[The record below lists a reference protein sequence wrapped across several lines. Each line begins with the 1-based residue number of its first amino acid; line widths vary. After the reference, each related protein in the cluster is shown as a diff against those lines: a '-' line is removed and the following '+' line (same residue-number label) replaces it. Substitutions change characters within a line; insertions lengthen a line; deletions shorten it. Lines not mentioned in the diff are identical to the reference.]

1 MGSQLKGKQI
11 LDETITE
18 DDIKDGAIKA
28 AELST
33 EAITGQTLHSGAPD
47 DANDMLLMYDHSTTS
62 LRKVPLGDLMGE
74 EGGGGAP
81 DMIQDADQNTSVSV
95 DNGSDDNNV
104 RFRTAGTERMVISN
118 TGNITIEED
127 LQVNGDIISSSFK
140 STNDIVINAVGGD
153 IKFQDNGTQRMIIED
168 GGNIGIGSAILNPA
182 YQVHIKKSTTAPMLY
197 IDNLATDDTDFIYA
211 RSSLDVDPD
220 SGSYLLRWT
229 DNGFDSLYYV
239 RGNGS
244 GGSSV
249 STSFT
254 AGHDTVVEISDQL
267 LPGMIVE
274 STGEMWYKPTDV
286 TYETALPKCR
296 LTSTSMSKK
305 VFGVVGGTPETDASS
320 KAVIESGGKIIN
332 GFLQTAAFTSYG
344 KKAGVAE
351 NEVHLNTMSIGEG
364 VVWVTNANGNISNGD
379 LICSSN
385 VIGHGQLQNDD
396 IMRSITVAKCTEN
409 ISWESVTD
417 TITHDGNTYKKYLVG
432 CTFHCG

>member
-1 MGSQLKGKQI
+1 MSRTKIKASQVV
-11 LDETITE
+11 E
-18 DDIKDGAIKA
+18 DTLEDKDG
-28 AELST
+28 
-33 EAITGQTLHSGAPD
+33 
-47 DANDMLLMYDHSTTS
+47 
-62 LRKVPLGDLMGE
+62 
-74 EGGGGAP
+74 
-81 DMIQDADQNTSVSV
+81 NTKVSV
-95 DNGSDDNNV
+95 ETSANEDKI
-104 RFRTAGTERMVISN
+104 RFSTAGTERMI
-118 TGNITIEED
+118 ITNDGDIIIEED

-140 STNDIVINAVGGD
+140 STGDIVINAVGGD

-168 GGNIGIGSAILNPA
+168 GGNIGIGSSILNPA
-182 YQVHIKKSTTAPMLY
+182 YHVHVKKSSTSPILY

-229 DNGFDSLYYV
+229 DNGLDSLYYV

-244 GGSSV
+244 GGSTV

-296 LTSTSMSKK
+296 LTSNSMSKK
-305 VFGVVGGTPETDASS
+305 VFGVIGGTPETDASS

-364 VVWVTNANGNISNGD
+364 VVWVTNINGNISNGD
-379 LICSSN
+379 LICSSS

-409 ISWESVTD
+409 ILWESVTD
-417 TITHDGNTYKKYLVG
+417 TVTHDGNTYKKYLAG